1 VDVLIFAVVSY
12 LWTLFFVAIVSLVA
26 VHVGFNTEDVLLL
39 VGVVMLVAQ
48 VVFAI
53 DVLAVMLSLLVF
65 LLYLRLF

>member
-1 VDVLIFAVVSY
+1 MDVLIFAVVSY